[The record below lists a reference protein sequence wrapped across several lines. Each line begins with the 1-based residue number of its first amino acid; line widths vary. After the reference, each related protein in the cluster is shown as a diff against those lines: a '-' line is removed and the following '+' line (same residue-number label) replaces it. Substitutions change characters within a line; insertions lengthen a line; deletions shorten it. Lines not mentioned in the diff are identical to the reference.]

1 MANDVRR
8 RGRMAGPLCEDAMAA
23 AYRPVL
29 RKKWTGVAFLTI
41 LRKALVRL
49 GGKAARASAAPED
62 L

>member
-1 MANDVRR
+1 
-8 RGRMAGPLCEDAMAA
+8 MAGPLCEDAMAA